1 MIIDFHLTLVLVA
14 TGDLSAIFPGMD
26 QNFSK
31 EIEDESNT
39 YFQRI
44 YNQPPGTAM
53 SIDEVLDMLKK
64 FKDATSKK
72 ERVMYTLLGVNFNP
86 VVVLAQ

>member
-1 MIIDFHLTLVLVA
+1 MLATSSQIIVERASASFSVA
-14 TGDLSAIFPGMD
+14 TGDLSAIFPDMD

-53 SIDEVLDMLKK
+53 SIDEILEMLKK
-64 FKDATSKK
+64 FKDAASKK
-72 ERVMYTLLGVNFNP
+72 ERVLPHVDT
-86 VVVLAQ
+86 